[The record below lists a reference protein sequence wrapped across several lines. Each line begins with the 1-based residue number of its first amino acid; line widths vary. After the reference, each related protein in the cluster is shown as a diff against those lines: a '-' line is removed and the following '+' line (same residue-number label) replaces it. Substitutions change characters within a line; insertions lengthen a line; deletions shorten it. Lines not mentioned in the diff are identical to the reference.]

1 MIPLLRKRPTNI
13 IIHVGTNNA
22 LTNNSIQI
30 KYKLLKLKEY
40 IISVIPT
47 CKVIISRLI
56 NRHGYAKAQ
65 LTIIKTNELLSKLGI
80 PQIDDSNITC
90 MHLGKKGLHLNSH
103 GTGKLVVNF
112 LKMLKYF

>member
-1 MIPLLRKRPTNI
+1 MIPLLRKIRTNI

-30 KYKLLKLKEY
+30 KDKLLKLKEY

-56 NRHGYAKAQ
+56 NRYDYAKVQ
-65 LTIIKTNELLSKLGI
+65 LTIIKTNELLSKLDI
-80 PQIDDSNITC
+80 PQIDNSNITC
-90 MHLGKKGLHLNSH
+90 MHLGKNGLHLNSH
-103 GTGKLVVNF
+103 DTDKLAVNL
-112 LKMLKYF
+112 LKMLKYL